1 MPGAGAAN
9 LNTLEG
15 KTVLIDYM
23 WLKLGSEKLCHS
35 RGACLHPNFCLDYVV
50 PFPAAP
56 FLGWSAAHC
65 TDVSPIAA
73 TWRFFKQLHRQIFP
87 DVFPH
92 FSG

>member
-9 LNTLEG
+9 LNSLEG
-15 KTVLIDYM
+15 KTILIDYM
-23 WLKLGSEKLCHS
+23 WLKMRSGKLCRS
-35 RGACLHPNFCLDYVV
+35 GGTCLHPNFCPDYVV
-50 PFPAAP
+50 LFPAAP
-56 FLGWSAAHC
+56 FLSWFAAHC

-73 TWRFFKQLHRQIFP
+73 AWRLFKQLHRQIFP